1 MSSNK
6 NLREVSL
13 KILTNVL
20 LKEKKLKDEFD
31 YFSKQIDKKN
41 VNFLKNLVYG
51 VLRFKESIDEKI
63 KEYYKKSFDK
73 LNEKS
78 KNILRIALYQIDIM
92 DSIPNYASVNT
103 AVEIAKC
110 ESVVFSKVVNAILMN
125 FIRNSDKLDFSKYN
139 HSEKIINEWKKE
151 YSNQQI
157 KDLCNWNNS
166 TPKIWFRSN
175 DKFLNTIKLDDK
187 NKFQHHSEI
196 TNYITFDNSKLAI
209 EKYVKK
215 KLLIVQSPSSSL
227 VCKILDVKENDT
239 VIDCCAST

>member
-31 YFSKQIDKKN
+31 YFSNQIDKKN

-125 FIRNSDKLDFSKYN
+125 FIRNSDKLDFSKY
-139 HSEKIINEWKKE
+139 II
-151 YSNQQI
+151 
-157 KDLCNWNNS
+157 L
-166 TPKIWFRSN
+166 
-175 DKFLNTIKLDDK
+175 
-187 NKFQHHSEI
+187 
-196 TNYITFDNSKLAI
+196 
-209 EKYVKK
+209 
-215 KLLIVQSPSSSL
+215 
-227 VCKILDVKENDT
+227 
-239 VIDCCAST
+239 